1 MSSFTLEQ
9 VVPWG
14 RSMDEYL
21 RLFDLSED
29 DVSKR
34 GLDCAGGP
42 ASFKCEMTRLGRDV
56 LSIDP
61 IYTFSAAQI
70 EQRVHETAE
79 EMVIQLEPNLDE
91 YVWDYFGGDVH
102 GLIRHRLAAMQLFL
116 DDLEQGKAEGRY
128 QVRTLP
134 ETGLADQA
142 FGIALCSHFL
152 FLYTEQLSYDFH
164 LAGIL
169 ELCRVAEEV
178 RIFPL
183 LALDCRQSVYIE
195 PIRDELKTYGLL
207 AEIRP
212 VPYEFQRGGSWMMR
226 ITETV
231 KR

>member
-1 MSSFTLEQ
+1 MSSFTLDQ

-14 RSMDEYL
+14 RSMDEYQ

-29 DVSKR
+29 DLQR
-34 GLDCAGGP
+34 RILDCAGGP
-42 ASFKCEMTRLGRDV
+42 ASFNSEMTKLGRDV

-61 IYTFSAAQI
+61 IYTFSSAQI
-70 EQRVHETAE
+70 EQRVHETAK
-79 EMVIQLEPNLDE
+79 EMVVQLEPNLDE
-91 YVWDYFGGDVH
+91 YVWDYFGDVH

-116 DDLEQGKAEGRY
+116 DDLEQGKVEGRY
-128 QVRTLP
+128 QVCTLP
-134 ETGLADQA
+134 ETGLADQS

-183 LALDCRQSVYIE
+183 MALDCRRSAYVD
-195 PIRDELKTYGLL
+195 PIREALGVQGLV
-207 AEIRP
+207 AEILP
-212 VPYEFQRGGSWMMR
+212 VAYEFQRGGSWMMR
-226 ITETV
+226 IKSEQ
-231 KR
+231 